1 MGQIM
6 YVLMVVPSDFPD
18 GDAGAVRDMAFAK
31 IYQELGYEVFLIG
44 AGRGE
49 KAGIYQEVHYY
60 SLYKEAKSLTDH
72 FIKFVSATRAYMEL
86 VNGII
91 KNNGVPSVIH
101 INSIPEAVIR
111 KLIKIAERRTIP
123 ILHDSTEWYSPCEFT
138 HGTLDKAYI
147 LKDRLNR
154 RVIRQ
159 PIRVIGIS
167 SFLTEH
173 FKGRGLKAVRIPVIM
188 DVENTKTSINTDE
201 KVKLIYAGSPAK
213 KDYLKE
219 IVLGVALLSEE
230 NQEKIELHILGA
242 NENQIKGLSGL
253 QTLPNCIKAYGRVPR
268 EKVEEVM
275 LQMDFSV
282 LLRPSEER
290 YTKAGFPTKSV
301 EAMSHGV
308 AMICNISS
316 DLGMYLRDGENAIVV
331 DGYDEKVFAE
341 TISRI
346 LKMSH
351 KEINAIKAKARK
363 TAEANFDYR
372 LWIEKVNSL
381 LVDK

>member
-1 MGQIM
+1 M
-6 YVLMVVPSDFPD
+6 YVLMVVPSNFPN

-31 IYQELGYEVFLIG
+31 IYQELGYEVFLVG

-49 KAGIYQEVHYY
+49 KAGVYQEVHYY

-72 FIKFVSATRAYMEL
+72 FIKFVWATRDYMEL
-86 VNGII
+86 ANGII

-111 KLIKIAERRTIP
+111 ELIKIAEENNIP
-123 ILHDSTEWYSPCEFT
+123 ILHDSTEWYSPCEFS
-138 HGTLDKAYI
+138 HGKLDKAYI

-154 RVIRQ
+154 KVIRQ
-159 PIRVIGIS
+159 PIGVIGIS

-188 DVENTKTSINTDE
+188 DVKTTKTSVNEDE
-201 KVKLIYAGSPAK
+201 KIKLIYAGSPAN

-219 IVLGVALLSEE
+219 IVLGVTLLSED
-230 NQEKIELHILGA
+230 NQKQLELHILGA
-242 NENQIKGLSGL
+242 NEDQIKGLTGL
-253 QTLPNCIKAYGRVPR
+253 QILPDCIKAYGRVPR

-275 LQMDFSV
+275 LRMDFSV

-290 YTKAGFPTKSV
+290 YAKAGFPTKSV

-316 DLGMYLRDGENAIVV
+316 DLGMYLRDGKNAVIV
-331 DGYDEKVFAE
+331 DGYDEKGFSKSLE
-341 TISRI
+341 RI
-346 LKMSH
+346 LSLSRADIDALKH
-351 KEINAIKAKARK
+351 NARQL
-363 TAEANFDYR
+363 AEEEFDYR
-372 LWIEKVNSL
+372 GW
-381 LVDK
+381 VDTISDFIGGK

>member
-1 MGQIM
+1 M
-6 YVLMVVPSDFPD
+6 YVLMVVPSNFPN

-60 SLYKEAKSLTDH
+60 SLYKEVKSLTDH
-72 FIKFVSATRAYMEL
+72 FIKFVSATRNYMQQI
-86 VNGII
+86 NRII
-91 KNNGVPSVIH
+91 DEIGTPSMIH
-101 INSIPEAVIR
+101 INSIPEGVIGN
-111 KLIKIAERRTIP
+111 LIKIAERRNIP
-123 ILHDSTEWYSPCEFT
+123 ILHDSTEWYSACEFSR
-138 HGTLDKAYI
+138 GKLDKAYI

-154 RVIRQ
+154 IVIKK

-167 SFLTEH
+167 SYLTDH
-173 FKGRGLKAVRIPVIM
+173 FKSRGLKAVRIPVIM
-188 DVENTKTSINTDE
+188 DVENTGTSINTDE
-201 KVKLIYAGSPAK
+201 KIKLIYAGSPAK

-219 IVLGVALLSEE
+219 IVLGVELLSEE
-230 NQEKIELHILGA
+230 NQEKLELHILGA
-242 NENQIKGLSGL
+242 TEDQIKGLTGL
-253 QTLPNCIKAYGRVPR
+253 QVLPKCVKAYGRVPR

-308 AMICNISS
+308 AMICNLSS
-316 DLGMYLRDGENAIVV
+316 DLGMYLKDGENAVIV
-331 DGYDEKVFAE
+331 DGYDEKAFAQSLE
-341 TISRI
+341 RVLLMNSAEIDV
-346 LKMSH
+346 LK
-351 KEINAIKAKARK
+351 KNARQL
-363 TAEANFDYR
+363 AEDEFDYR
-372 LWIEKVNSL
+372 NWVKKVYEFIGEE
-381 LVDK
+381 

>member
-1 MGQIM
+1 M
-6 YVLMVVPSDFPD
+6 YVLMVVPSNFPN

-60 SLYKEAKSLTDH
+60 SLYKEVKSLTDH
-72 FIKFVSATRAYMEL
+72 FIKFVSATRNYMQQI
-86 VNGII
+86 NRII
-91 KNNGVPSVIH
+91 DEIGTPSMIH
-101 INSIPEAVIR
+101 INSIPEGVIGN
-111 KLIKIAERRTIP
+111 LIKIAERRNIP
-123 ILHDSTEWYSPCEFT
+123 ILHDSTEWYSACEFSR
-138 HGTLDKAYI
+138 GKLDKAYI

-154 RVIRQ
+154 IVIKK

-167 SFLTEH
+167 SYLTDH
-173 FKGRGLKAVRIPVIM
+173 FKSRGLKAVRIPVIM
-188 DVENTKTSINTDE
+188 DVENTGTSINTDE
-201 KVKLIYAGSPAK
+201 KIKLIYAGSPAK

-219 IVLGVALLSEE
+219 IVLGVELLSEE
-230 NQEKIELHILGA
+230 NQEKLELHILGA
-242 NENQIKGLSGL
+242 TEDQIKGLTGL
-253 QTLPNCIKAYGRVPR
+253 QVLPKCVKAYGRVPR

-308 AMICNISS
+308 AMICNLSS
-316 DLGMYLRDGENAIVV
+316 DLGMYLKDGENAVIV
-331 DGYDEKVFAE
+331 DGYDEKAFAQSLE
-341 TISRI
+341 RVLLMNSAEIDV
-346 LKMSH
+346 LK
-351 KEINAIKAKARK
+351 KNARQL
-363 TAEANFDYR
+363 TEDEFDYR
-372 LWIEKVNSL
+372 NWVKKVYEFIGEE
-381 LVDK
+381 

>member
-1 MGQIM
+1 M
-6 YVLMVVPSDFPD
+6 YVLMVVPSNFPN

-49 KAGIYQEVHYY
+49 KVGIYKEVHYY
-60 SLYKEAKSLTDH
+60 SLYKEAKSITDH
-72 FIKFVSATRAYMEL
+72 FIKFVSATRTYMKL

-111 KLIKIAERRTIP
+111 NLIKIAERRNIP

-138 HGTLDKAYI
+138 YGKLDKAYI

-154 RVIRQ
+154 KAIRQ

-167 SFLTEH
+167 SYLTDH
-173 FKGRGLKAVRIPVIM
+173 FKCRGLKAVRIPVIM
-188 DVENTKTSINTDE
+188 DVKTTKTSINEDE
-201 KVKLIYAGSPAK
+201 KIKLIYAGSPAN

-219 IVLGVALLSEE
+219 IVRGVILLSED
-230 NQEKIELHILGA
+230 NQKKLELHIFGA
-242 NENQIKGLSGL
+242 NEDQIKGLTGL
-253 QTLPNCIKAYGRVPR
+253 QILPDCIKAYGRVPR

-290 YTKAGFPTKSV
+290 YAKAGFPTKSV

-308 AMICNISS
+308 AMICNLSS
-316 DLGMYLRDGENAIVV
+316 DLGMYLKDGENAIIV
-331 DGYDEKVFAE
+331 DGYNKKAFAQSLERVLLMNRAEIDVIKKNARQLAEKE
-341 TISRI
+341 
-346 LKMSH
+346 
-351 KEINAIKAKARK
+351 
-363 TAEANFDYR
+363 FDYR
-372 LWIEKVNSL
+372 NWVKMVSEFIG
-381 LVDK
+381 DR

>member
-1 MGQIM
+1 M
-6 YVLMVVPSDFPD
+6 YVLMVVPSNFPN

-49 KAGIYQEVHYY
+49 KAGVYQEVYYY
-60 SLYKEAKSLTDH
+60 SLYKEAKSIIDH
-72 FIKFVSATRAYMEL
+72 FIKFVSATRNYMQQI
-86 VNGII
+86 NRII
-91 KNNGVPSVIH
+91 DEIGTPSMIH
-101 INSIPEAVIR
+101 INSIPEGVIGN
-111 KLIKIAERRTIP
+111 LIKIAERINIP
-123 ILHDSTEWYSPCEFT
+123 ILHDSTEWYSACEFSC
-138 HGTLDKAYI
+138 GKLDKAYI

-154 RVIRQ
+154 IVIKK

-167 SFLTEH
+167 SYLTDH
-173 FKGRGLKAVRIPVIM
+173 FKSRGLKAVRIPVIM
-188 DVENTKTSINTDE
+188 DVENTGTSINTDE
-201 KVKLIYAGSPAK
+201 KIKLIYAGSPAK

-230 NQEKIELHILGA
+230 NQEKLELHILGA
-242 NENQIKGLSGL
+242 TEDQIKGLTGL
-253 QTLPNCIKAYGRVPR
+253 QVLPKCVKAYGRVPR

-308 AMICNISS
+308 AMICNLSS
-316 DLGMYLRDGENAIVV
+316 DLGMYLKDGENAVIV
-331 DGYDEKVFAE
+331 DGYDEKAFAQSLE
-341 TISRI
+341 RVLLMNRAEIDV
-346 LKMSH
+346 LK
-351 KEINAIKAKARK
+351 KNARQL
-363 TAEANFDYR
+363 AEDEFDYR
-372 LWIEKVNSL
+372 NWVKKVYEFIGEE
-381 LVDK
+381 

>member
-1 MGQIM
+1 M
-6 YVLMVVPSDFPD
+6 YVLMVVPSNFPN

-49 KAGIYQEVHYY
+49 KVGVYQEVHYY
-60 SLYKEAKSLTDH
+60 SLYKEAKSKTDH

-111 KLIKIAERRTIP
+111 NLIKIAERRNIP
-123 ILHDSTEWYSPCEFT
+123 IIHDSTEWYSPCEFT
-138 HGTLDKAYI
+138 HGKLDKAYI

-154 RVIRQ
+154 KVITQ
-159 PIRVIGIS
+159 PIKVIGIS
-167 SFLTEH
+167 SYLTDH
-173 FKGRGLKAVRIPVIM
+173 FESRGLKAIRIPVIM

-230 NQEKIELHILGA
+230 NQEKLELHVLGA
-242 NENQIKGLSGL
+242 TEDQIKGLTGL
-253 QTLPNCIKAYGRVPR
+253 QVLPKCVKTYGRVPR

-308 AMICNISS
+308 AMICNLSS
-316 DLGMYLRDGENAIVV
+316 DLGMYLKDGENAIIV
-331 DGYDEKVFAE
+331 DGYNEKAFAE